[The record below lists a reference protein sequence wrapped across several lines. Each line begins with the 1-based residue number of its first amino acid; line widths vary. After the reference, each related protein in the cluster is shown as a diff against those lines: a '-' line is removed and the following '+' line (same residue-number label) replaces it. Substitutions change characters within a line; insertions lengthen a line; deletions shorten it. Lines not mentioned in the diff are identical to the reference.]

1 MLILKAWVT
10 TPSLPGVLRQVLCS
24 PSYPWTHCVVK
35 DDLDSWPFCFYF
47 PNARITQI
55 CHHTQLKFYFYIQYL
70 FIYLRE
76 VLCHGI
82 LVEIRGQLGGSWF
95 SPPSLRILV
104 IELRSAQNLFLNGT
118 PPPKKKSQ
126 KMSSLFKH
134 GNLCYKIL
142 SDNLSYTHTHTLEIL
157 WKPSGDAGQLV
168 ECLPDISEDHALNR
182 ASILKTT

>member
-1 MLILKAWVT
+1 MTLTPDPSASISQTLELRKYAT
-10 TPSLPGVLRQVLCS
+10 THSLN
-24 PSYPWTHCVVK
+24 
-35 DDLDSWPFCFYF
+35 FIFIF
-47 PNARITQI
+47 NI
-55 CHHTQLKFYFYIQYL
+55 YL

-118 PPPKKKSQ
+118 PPQ
-126 KMSSLFKH
+126 KNVTENEFSFKH

-142 SDNLSYTHTHTLEIL
+142 SDNLSYTHTLEIL
-157 WKPSGDAGQLV
+157 
-168 ECLPDISEDHALNR
+168 
-182 ASILKTT
+182 